1 MSEALNELDDDW
13 LDSDDEE
20 YMGDEGALDDSTAN
34 DREPLDLAQDEPDS
48 DSITDITNTSI
59 TTIHQTSTQ
68 EQQPLDFPLP
78 SPSVSSS
85 TASPLL
91 DMPD

>member
-1 MSEALNELDDDW
+1 MNELDDDW

-20 YMGDEGALDDSTAN
+20 YMGDEGALDDSTTN

-48 DSITDITNTSI
+48 DSITDIINTSI
-59 TTIHQTSTQ
+59 TTVHQTSTQ
-68 EQQPLDFPLP
+68 EQQPLDFPPP
-78 SPSVSSS
+78 SPSVSNS

-91 DMPD
+91 DMPVL